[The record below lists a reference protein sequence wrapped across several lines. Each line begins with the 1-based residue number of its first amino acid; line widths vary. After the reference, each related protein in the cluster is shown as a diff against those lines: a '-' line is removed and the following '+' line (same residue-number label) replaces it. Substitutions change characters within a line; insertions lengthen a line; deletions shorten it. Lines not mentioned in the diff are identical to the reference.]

1 MELND
6 TLVILATL
14 VPDTQRLD
22 FLPRHFGRQMMTV
35 EQHLYSR
42 LSELSQDYTG
52 GYWNF
57 YDLSNGGC
65 YLAPTAPERLRIV
78 VQGNDFEGTMS
89 ADAAGI
95 TATLFTLSELSFR
108 FQRAE
113 VLGTRFHQLRDFAA
127 DHSEA
132 ALIFRAID

>member
-1 MELND
+1 MEID
-6 TLVILATL
+6 TQLIISATL
-14 VPDTQRLD
+14 LADQQRLN
-22 FLPRHFGRQMMTV
+22 FLPRHFGRQMMAV

-42 LSELSQDYTG
+42 LSELSSDYTG

-113 VLGTRFHQLRDFAA
+113 VLGNRFHQLRDFAA
-127 DHSEA
+127 DHAEA

>member
-6 TLVILATL
+6 NSDVLATL
-14 VPDTQRLD
+14 VSDAQRLD

-35 EQHLYSR
+35 EQHLFSR

-65 YLAPTAPERLRIV
+65 YLAPTAPEQLRIV
-78 VQGNDFEGTMS
+78 VEGNDFEGALS

-95 TATLFTLSELSFR
+95 TVTLFTLSELAFR
-108 FQRAE
+108 LPRVE
-113 VLGTRFHQLRDFAA
+113 VLSTRFHQLRDFAA
-127 DHSEA
+127 DHAEA
-132 ALIFRAID
+132 GLIFRAID

>member
-6 TLVILATL
+6 NSVVLATL
-14 VPDTQRLD
+14 VPDAQRLD

-35 EQHLYSR
+35 EHHLYSR

-65 YLAPTAPERLRIV
+65 YLAPTAPEQLRIV
-78 VQGNDFEGTMS
+78 VEGNDFEGALS

-95 TATLFTLSELSFR
+95 TVTLFTLSELAFR
-108 FQRAE
+108 LPRVE
-113 VLGTRFHQLRDFAA
+113 VLSTRFHQLRDFAA
-127 DHSEA
+127 DHAEA
-132 ALIFRAID
+132 GLIFRAID

>member
-1 MELND
+1 MELNNISA
-6 TLVILATL
+6 VVATL
-14 VPDTQRLD
+14 VPEAQRLD
-22 FLPRHFGRQMMTV
+22 FLPRHFGRQMMMV
-35 EQHLYSR
+35 EQHLYAR
-42 LSELSQDYTG
+42 LSHLSRDYTG

-57 YDLSNGGC
+57 YNLSNGGC
-65 YLAPTAPERLRIV
+65 YLAPTAPDRMRIL

-95 TATLFTLSELSFR
+95 TANLFTLSELSFR

-127 DHSEA
+127 DHLEA

>member
-6 TLVILATL
+6 ISAISAML
-14 VPDTQRLD
+14 VPDAQRLD
-22 FLPRHFGRQMMTV
+22 FLPRHFGRQMMAV

-42 LSELSQDYTG
+42 LSELSLDYTG

-65 YLAPTAPERLRIV
+65 YLAPTAPECMRIV

-108 FQRAE
+108 FKHAE
-113 VLGTRFHQLRDFAA
+113 VLGTRFHQLRDFAG
-127 DHSEA
+127 DHAEA

>member
-1 MELND
+1 ME
-6 TLVILATL
+6 I
-14 VPDTQRLD
+14 DTQLIISVTLLADQQRLN
-22 FLPRHFGRQMMTV
+22 FLPRHFGRQMMAV
-35 EQHLYSR
+35 EQNLYTR
-42 LSELSQDYTG
+42 LSELSSDYTG

-65 YLAPTAPERLRIV
+65 YLAPTAPERMRIV

-127 DHSEA
+127 DHAEA
-132 ALIFRAID
+132 GLIFRAID

>member
-1 MELND
+1 MEID
-6 TLVILATL
+6 TQLIISATL
-14 VPDTQRLD
+14 LADQQRLN
-22 FLPRHFGRQMMTV
+22 FLPRHFGRQMMAV
-35 EQHLYSR
+35 EQHLYGR
-42 LSELSQDYTG
+42 LSELSSDYMG

-65 YLAPTAPERLRIV
+65 YLAPTTPERLRIV

-108 FQRAE
+108 FRHAE

-127 DHSEA
+127 DHAEA

>member
-6 TLVILATL
+6 NVVVLATL
-14 VPDTQRLD
+14 VPDTQRMD

-52 GYWNF
+52 GYWDF

-65 YLAPTAPERLRIV
+65 YLAPTAPEQFRV
-78 VQGNDFEGTMS
+78 VVDGNDFEGTLS

-95 TATLFTLSELSFR
+95 TATLFTFSEVAFR
-108 FQRAE
+108 FPQ
-113 VLGTRFHQLRDFAA
+113 LGLALQIGCFKPKNVDCQLSIAP
-127 DHSEA
+127 S
-132 ALIFRAID
+132 

>member
-6 TLVILATL
+6 NVVVLATL
-14 VPDTQRLD
+14 VPDAQRLD

-65 YLAPTAPERLRIV
+65 YLAPTAPEQLRLV
-78 VQGNDFEGTMS
+78 VQGNDFEGTLS
-89 ADAAGI
+89 ADAVGI

-113 VLGTRFHQLRDFAA
+113 VLATRFHQLRDFAA
-127 DHSEA
+127 DHAEA
-132 ALIFRAID
+132 GLIFRAID

>member
-6 TLVILATL
+6 NVVVLATL
-14 VPDTQRLD
+14 VPDAQRLD

-65 YLAPTAPERLRIV
+65 YLAPTAPDQFRFIV
-78 VQGNDFEGTMS
+78 EGNDFEGTLS

-95 TATLFTLSELSFR
+95 TATLFTFSEVAFR
-108 FQRAE
+108 FPHVG
-113 VLGTRFHQLRDFAA
+113 VLSTRFQQLRDFAA
-127 DHSEA
+127 AHGEA
-132 ALIFRAID
+132 GLIFRAID

>member
-6 TLVILATL
+6 NSGVLATL
-14 VPDTQRLD
+14 VPDAQRLD

-35 EQHLYSR
+35 EQHLFST

-65 YLAPTAPERLRIV
+65 YLAPTAPRQFRIFV
-78 VQGNDFEGTMS
+78 DGNDFEGTLS
-89 ADAAGI
+89 ADAVGI
-95 TATLFTLSELSFR
+95 TATLFALSGLAFR
-108 FQRAE
+108 FPRIE
-113 VLGTRFHQLRDFAA
+113 VLSIRFHQLRDFAA
-127 DHSEA
+127 DHAEA
-132 ALIFRAID
+132 GLIFRAID

>member
-6 TLVILATL
+6 NSGVLATL
-14 VPDTQRLD
+14 VPDAQRLD

-65 YLAPTAPERLRIV
+65 YLAPTAPERFRFV
-78 VQGNDFEGTMS
+78 VEGNDFEGTLGS
-89 ADAAGI
+89 DAAGI
-95 TATLFTLSELSFR
+95 TATLFTLSELAFR
-108 FQRAE
+108 FPHVE
-113 VLGTRFHQLRDFAA
+113 VLSTRFHQLRDFAA
-127 DHSEA
+127 DHAEA
-132 ALIFRAID
+132 GLIFRAID